1 MLETLNS
8 TLTRPGLL
16 LVRQMHCNIVPVQA
30 MTRLSDRLIVVM
42 AINTKRKLADMVP
55 VIPGKRTLNPDA
67 RVAMMK

>member
-1 MLETLNS
+1 
-8 TLTRPGLL
+8 
-16 LVRQMHCNIVPVQA
+16 MHCNIVPVQA
-30 MTRLSDRLIVVM
+30 ITRLSDRLIVVM